1 MGLWEEILWWSVH
14 QNWQLLV
21 QKQQKYPMK
30 GSWQRNKD
38 VDSLDEEK
46 LGAVRKR
53 KLEDKVVSALD
64 KIWCTTFTFPTSD
77 DMSNVCAVQQT
88 SPAEQSG
95 NLSLSRTKFQK

>member
-1 MGLWEEILWWSVH
+1 
-14 QNWQLLV
+14 
-21 QKQQKYPMK
+21 MK

-64 KIWCTTFTFPTSD
+64 KI
-77 DMSNVCAVQQT
+77 
-88 SPAEQSG
+88 
-95 NLSLSRTKFQK
+95 